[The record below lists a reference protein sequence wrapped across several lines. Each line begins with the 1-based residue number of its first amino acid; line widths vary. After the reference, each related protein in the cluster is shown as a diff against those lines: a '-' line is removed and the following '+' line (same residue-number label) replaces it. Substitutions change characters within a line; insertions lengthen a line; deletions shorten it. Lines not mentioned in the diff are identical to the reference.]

1 MFSFLISLFQNL
13 YQIQKKLRWQM
24 DNLIGFSLLLVSYK
38 LHISSSVKHLLCP
51 GLRVTS
57 SDSELCHIVWASPG
71 TSVRRWVTAVYRGG
85 E

>member
-24 DNLIGFSLLLVSYK
+24 DNLLGFSLLLVSYK
-38 LHISSSVKHLLCP
+38 LHISGSVKHLLCP

-57 SDSELCHIVWASPG
+57 SELCHIVWASPG